1 MNKFVV
7 ISSNDNE
14 DYSHYIPIVTEAWN
28 KFGWKVICLYRGQ
41 KQSIPYFTEPNILV
55 HINEL
60 SEFRDATIVQVSR
73 LFASCLNLDD
83 EEYVMTSY
91 VDMLP
96 CSNYW
101 NPSPNEITVY
111 GYDLTDFTE
120 FPICYIGMKVKTWR
134 DVMNLKSGE
143 NIMES
148 INDFLNNLPNAKSEV
163 FEEWWGVDQQ
173 EITKRLSLKEVNHIL
188 RSKRGDYATGRVDRG
203 DWSGTLNQDVLI
215 DSHLPR
221 PAKNEKS
228 YNEVFELINTLN
240 LLPDWYNTYCY
251 E

>member
-1 MNKFVV
+1 
-7 ISSNDNE
+7 
-14 DYSHYIPIVTEAWN
+14 
-28 KFGWKVICLYRGQ
+28 
-41 KQSIPYFTEPNILV
+41 
-55 HINEL
+55 
-60 SEFRDATIVQVSR
+60 VQVSR
-73 LFASCLNLDD
+73 LFASCLNLDGED
-83 EEYVMTSY
+83 YVMTSD

-96 CSNYW
+96 CSSYW

-120 FPICYIGMKVKTWR
+120 FPICYIGMKVKSWR
-134 DVMNLKSGE
+134 EIMNIKSGE
-143 NIMES
+143 NIMQS
-148 INDFLNNLPNAKSEV
+148 INDFLKNLPNAKSEV

-188 RSKRGDYATGRVDRG
+188 RSKRGVYALGRVDRG
-203 DWSGTLNQDVLI
+203 DWDGTWNQDVLI

-228 YNEVFELINTLN
+228 YNQVFELINRLN
-240 LLPDWYNTYCY
+240 LLPNWYNTYCY